1 MIGHII
7 AWSLRNK
14 LFVVIM
20 GVLLLAWGGWQAAR
34 TPVDVFPDL
43 TAPSVTVVTE
53 AHGMAPTD
61 VENLVTFPIETALNG
76 APDVRRVRSSTK
88 VGLSVVTVEF
98 EWGTDLYQARQ
109 VVAERLQLARASLPP
124 DIPAPAM
131 TPASSI
137 MGEILFIALASDAHD
152 GLALRQTAD
161 QTLRRRILAVP
172 GVAEVVNIGGDTRQF
187 QVTLDPERLAA
198 YGLTVDEVAR
208 ALRDASQNA
217 SAGFLVEGGQE
228 YLIQGLGRIATL
240 DDIADTVVARR
251 GGQPVL
257 VRHVAAVDIGP
268 APKRGLGSHNGRP
281 AVVLG
286 IQKQPGANT
295 LELTDRL
302 DATLAE
308 IQAGLPKGMK
318 IERHIFRQADF
329 IRVSIDNLK
338 KALVEGAVLVVA
350 IVFAFLLSARATA
363 ISLVAIP
370 LSLVAAILSMKALG
384 ATINTMTLGGMAIA
398 LGALVDDAIIV
409 VENIV
414 RRLRAANN
422 VSAQAD
428 VSEANVKPAEAG
440 GRSQNNVSVEA
451 NAGEASVK
459 PAHAGGRSQN
469 IVHAS
474 PLHVVYEATREIQG
488 SIVFATLI
496 IMLVFLPL
504 FFLSG
509 VEGRLM
515 APLGLAYVVS
525 LAASLAVA
533 ITVTPVLAA
542 LLLPDA
548 KTVRESIE
556 PRFIHGLKARYR
568 RMLEATLARWK
579 TVAGISVA
587 LLAVSLAAL
596 GLAGRAFLPDFN
608 EGTLTVSLATL
619 PGTSLEESGRLGQ
632 MAEDILLSHPE
643 VVATARRTGRA
654 VGDPHAMDVS
664 ASEIEVTLKM
674 GERSKADFLA
684 ALRKDFAGVPG
695 TQIVV
700 GQPISHR
707 IDHMLSGSRSNIAVK
722 IFGPDLNELRRLTQ
736 NIKSVVQAVPGA
748 VDVTDEQ
755 QTDIPFLTVRFRRDA
770 LAQHGLSMREVSEA
784 IEAAFT
790 GLPVNRVQQGQ
801 AAYDLVL
808 RYDPAARGN
817 LDTVRATLITTAD
830 GARLPLSALADI
842 RNDRAPYSISRE
854 NVQRKMVVMANVAG
868 RDLAS
873 VVDDIRRRVTAE
885 VKLPAGYHVEYG
897 GQFESAEAASQTLLW
912 LGAAVTVG
920 IFLLLFVAF
929 RSARDALLVMLN
941 LPLAMIGGVIGVF
954 ASGGVLSVAS
964 IIGFITLFG
973 IATRNGVMMIA
984 HIHHLVE
991 HEGVRDAAEA
1001 VKRGAEERLV
1011 PILMTALA
1019 AGLALVPLALAAGE
1033 PGSEIQAP
1041 MAVVILCGLLSSTL
1055 LNMLVVPALYLRFG
1069 AIRRML
1075 ETGNLAH
1082 RRAHESI
1089 DTI

>member
-1 MIGHII
+1 
-7 AWSLRNK
+7 
-14 LFVVIM
+14 
-20 GVLLLAWGGWQAAR
+20 
-34 TPVDVFPDL
+34 
-43 TAPSVTVVTE
+43 
-53 AHGMAPTD
+53 
-61 VENLVTFPIETALNG
+61 
-76 APDVRRVRSSTK
+76 VRSNTK
-88 VGLSVVTVEF
+88 IGLSVVTVEF
-98 EWGTDLYQARQ
+98 EWGTDLYLARQ
-109 VVAERLQLARASLPP
+109 IVAERLQLARASLPA

-131 TPASSI
+131 APAASI
-137 MGEILFIALASDAHD
+137 MGEILFIALGSDRHD
-152 GLALRQTAD
+152 GMALKNTAE
-161 QTLRRRILAVP
+161 QVIKRRVLAVP
-172 GVAEVVNIGGDTRQF
+172 GVAEVLPIGGDTRQF
-187 QVTLDPERLAA
+187 QVTLDPERLAS
-198 YGLTVDEVAR
+198 YGLTVDEVVK
-208 ALRDASQNA
+208 ALRDANQNS
-217 SAGFLVEGGQE
+217 SAGFMVEGGQE
-228 YLIQGLGRIATL
+228 YLIQGLGRIEVL
-240 DDIADTVVARR
+240 DDISATVVARR
-251 GGQPVL
+251 NGIPVL
-257 VRHVAAVDIGP
+257 VRHVANVDIGP
-268 APKRGLGSHNGRP
+268 APKRGTGSHNGKP

-308 IQAGLPKGMK
+308 IQAGLPPGMK

-329 IRVSIDNLK
+329 IRVSVDNLT
-338 KALVEGAVLVVA
+338 KALIEGAVLVVA

-370 LSLVAAILSMKALG
+370 LSLVAAILAMKAMG
-384 ATINTMTLGGMAIA
+384 ASINTMTLGGMAIA

-414 RRLRAANN
+414 RRLRESRAKPTEQ
-422 VSAQAD
+422 QA
-428 VSEANVKPAEAG
+428 
-440 GRSQNNVSVEA
+440 
-451 NAGEASVK
+451 
-459 PAHAGGRSQN
+459 H
-469 IVHAS
+469 
-474 PLHVVYEATREIQG
+474 PLRLVYEATREIQG

-525 LAASLAVA
+525 LAASLGVA

-542 LLLPDA
+542 LLLPTS
-548 KTVRESIE
+548 KTVRESVE
-556 PRFIHGLKARYR
+556 PRFIHDLKAGYR
-568 RMLEATLARWK
+568 RMLDGTITRWKTIASISVATLA
-579 TVAGISVA
+579 AALVA
-587 LLAVSLAAL
+587 LSF
-596 GLAGRAFLPDFN
+596 AGRAFLPDFN
-608 EGTLTVSLATL
+608 EGTLTVGMATL
-619 PGTSLEESGRLGQ
+619 PGTSLEESDRLGQ
-632 MAEDILLSHPE
+632 MVEAILLSHPE

-654 VGDPHAMDVS
+654 EGDPHAMDVS
-664 ASEIEVTLKM
+664 ASEMEVTLKM
-674 GERSKADFLA
+674 GERSKEDFLA
-684 ALRKDFAGVPG
+684 ALRADFASVPG

-707 IDHMLSGSRSNIAVK
+707 IDHMLSGSRSNIAIK
-722 IFGPDLNELRRLTQ
+722 IFGPELDELRRLTQ
-736 NIKSVVQAVPGA
+736 AVKGIAQAVPGA

-755 QTDIPFLTVRFRRDA
+755 QTDIPFLTLRFQRDA
-770 LAQHGLSMREVSEA
+770 LAQHGLSIREVSEA

-801 AAYDLVL
+801 ASYDLVL
-808 RYDPAARGN
+808 RFDPSNRANVDA
-817 LDTVRATLITTAD
+817 VRATLITTAS

-873 VVDDIRRRVTAE
+873 VVADLRSRVAE
-885 VKLPAGYHVEYG
+885 QVTLPAGYHIEFG
-897 GQFESAEAASQTLLW
+897 GQFESAEAAARTLLW

-920 IFLLLFVAF
+920 IFLLLYIAF
-929 RSARDALLVMLN
+929 RTARDALLVMLN

-954 ASGGVLSVAS
+954 AAGGVLSVAS

-973 IATRNGVMMIA
+973 IATRNGVMMIS

-991 HEGVRDAAEA
+991 HEGVQDAAEA

-1019 AGLALVPLALAAGE
+1019 AGLALVPLALAMGE

-1055 LNMLVVPALYLRFG
+1055 LNMIVVPALYLRFG
-1069 AIRRML
+1069 AIGPLLKQGGTRQRT
-1075 ETGNLAH
+1075 ETAVIP
-1082 RRAHESI
+1082 A
-1089 DTI
+1089 

>member
-14 LFVVIM
+14 LFVVLA

-76 APDVRRVRSSTK
+76 APDVRRVRSNTK

-98 EWGTDLYQARQ
+98 EWGTDINRARQ
-109 VVAERLQLARASLPP
+109 VVAERLQLARASLPA
-124 DIPAPAM
+124 DIPAPGMA
-131 TPASSI
+131 PAASI
-137 MGEILFIALASDAHD
+137 MGEILFIALTSERHS
-152 GLALRQTAD
+152 GMALRNTAE
-161 QTLRRRILAVP
+161 QVIKRRVLAVP
-172 GVAEVVNIGGDTRQF
+172 GVAEVVPIGGDIQQF
-187 QVTLDPERLAA
+187 RVTLNPERLAA
-198 YGLTVDEVAR
+198 YGLTVDAVAE
-208 ALRDASQNA
+208 ALRESSRNT
-217 SAGFLVEGGQE
+217 SAGFMVDAGQE
-228 YLIQGLGRIATL
+228 YLIQGLGRIEVL
-240 DDIADTVVARR
+240 NDIADTLVAKR
-251 GGQPVL
+251 GSGSGETAVL
-257 VRHVAAVDIGP
+257 VRHVATVDIGP
-268 APKRGLGSHNGRP
+268 APARGVGSHNGKL

-308 IQAGLPKGMK
+308 IQAGLPQGMK
-318 IERHIFRQADF
+318 IDRHIFRQADF
-329 IRVSIDNLK
+329 IRVSIDNLE
-338 KALVEGAVLVVA
+338 KALIEGAVLVVA

-363 ISLVAIP
+363 ISLIAIP
-370 LSLVAAILSMKALG
+370 LSLVAAVLSMKAMG

-414 RRLRAANN
+414 RRLRENRA
-422 VSAQAD
+422 
-428 VSEANVKPAEAG
+428 KP
-440 GRSQNNVSVEA
+440 VEA
-451 NAGEASVK
+451 QLN
-459 PAHAGGRSQN
+459 Q
-469 IVHAS
+469 
-474 PLHVVYEATREIQG
+474 LHLVFEATREIQG

-525 LAASLAVA
+525 LAASLVVAV
-533 ITVTPVLAA
+533 TVTPVLSA
-542 LLLPDA
+542 LLLPNS
-548 KTVRESIE
+548 KTVRDAAE
-556 PRFIHGLKARYR
+556 PRYIHALKAAYR
-568 RMLEATLARWK
+568 RVLDVTLTRWK

-587 LLAVSLAAL
+587 TLAVAL
-596 GLAGRAFLPDFN
+596 IALSFAGRAFLPDFN
-608 EGTLTVSLATL
+608 EGSLTISMGTL
-619 PGTSLEESGRLGQ
+619 PGTSLEESDRLGR
-632 MAEDILLSHPE
+632 MVEMILLAQPE
-643 VVATARRTGRA
+643 VVAVARRTGRA
-654 VGDPHAMDVS
+654 EGDPHAMDVS
-664 ASEIEVTLKM
+664 ASEMEVTLKM
-674 GERSKADFLA
+674 REGKNARGKEDFLT
-684 ALRKDFAGVPG
+684 ALRQDFASVPG

-722 IFGPDLNELRRLTQ
+722 IFGPDLGELRRLTASV
-736 NIKSVVQAVPGA
+736 KSVVQEIPGA

-755 QTDIPFLTVRFRRDA
+755 QTDIPFLTIRFNRAA

-784 IEAAFT
+784 IEVAFN
-790 GLPVNRVQQGQ
+790 GLAVNRVQQGQ
-801 AAYDLVL
+801 AGFDLVL
-808 RYDPAARGN
+808 RFDPSTRANIDA
-817 LDTVRATLITTAD
+817 VRSTLITTAD

-868 RDLAS
+868 RDLAG
-873 VVDDIRRRVTAE
+873 VVDDIRRRVAVGVT
-885 VKLPAGYHVEYG
+885 LPAGYHIEYG
-897 GQFESAEAASQTLLW
+897 GQFESAEAASRTLLL
-912 LGAAVTVG
+912 LGVAVTVG
-920 IFLLLFVAF
+920 IFLLLFIAF
-929 RSARDALLVMLN
+929 GTARDALLVMLN

-954 ASGGVLSVAS
+954 MAGGVLSVAS

-973 IATRNGVMMIA
+973 IATRNGVMMIS
-984 HIHHLVE
+984 HFHHLVE

-1019 AGLALVPLALAAGE
+1019 AGLALVPLALAAGQ

-1055 LNMLVVPALYLRFG
+1055 LNMIVVPALYLRFG
-1069 AIRRML
+1069 AINTLLKNGDAPQRFTV
-1075 ETGNLAH
+1075 EGTNPV
-1082 RRAHESI
+1082 
-1089 DTI
+1089 

>member
-14 LFVVIM
+14 LFVVM
-20 GVLLLAWGGWQAAR
+20 AGVLLLAWGGWQAAK

-88 VGLSVVTVEF
+88 IGLSVVTVEF
-98 EWGTDLYQARQ
+98 EWGTDLYLARQ
-109 VVAERLQLARASLPP
+109 IVAERLQLARASLPA

-131 TPASSI
+131 APAASI
-137 MGEILFIALASDAHD
+137 MGEILFIALASDRHD
-152 GLALRQTAD
+152 GMTLKDTAE
-161 QTLRRRILAVP
+161 QLIKRRVLAVP
-172 GVAEVVNIGGDTRQF
+172 GVAEVLPIGGDTRQF
-187 QVTLDPERLAA
+187 QVTLAPERLAA
-198 YGLTVDEVAR
+198 YGLTVDEVAT
-208 ALRDASQNA
+208 ALREASQNT
-217 SAGFLVEGGQE
+217 SAGFMVEGGQE
-228 YLIQGLGRIATL
+228 YLIQGLGRIAAL
-240 DDIADTVVARR
+240 EDIASTVVARR
-251 GGQPVL
+251 DGLPVL
-257 VRHVAAVDIGP
+257 VRHVASVEIGP
-268 APKRGLGSHNGRP
+268 APKRGVGSHNGKP
-281 AVVLG
+281 AVVMG

-308 IQAGLPKGMK
+308 IQSGLPQGMK

-329 IRVSIDNLK
+329 IRVAVDNLTR
-338 KALVEGAVLVVA
+338 ALIEGAVLVVA

-370 LSLVAAILSMKALG
+370 LSLVAAILAMKAMG
-384 ATINTMTLGGMAIA
+384 ATINTMTLGGMVIA

-422 VSAQAD
+422 VSAQAN
-428 VSEANVKPAEAG
+428 VSDANVKPAEAG
-440 GRSQNNVSVEA
+440 GHSQSIVR
-451 NAGEASVK
+451 
-459 PAHAGGRSQN
+459 AH
-469 IVHAS
+469 
-474 PLHVVYEATREIQG
+474 PLHLVYEATREIQG

-542 LLLPDA
+542 LWLPNS
-548 KTVRESIE
+548 KTVREGIE
-556 PRFIHGLKARYR
+556 PRFIHGLKGGYR
-568 RMLEATLARWK
+568 RLLDATMTRWKSVALISVATLA
-579 TVAGISVA
+579 
-587 LLAVSLAAL
+587 AAL
-596 GLAGRAFLPDFN
+596 IALGFAGRAFLPDFN
-608 EGTLTVSLATL
+608 EGTLTVGMATL
-619 PGTSLEESGRLGQ
+619 PGTSLEESDRLGQ
-632 MAEDILLSHPE
+632 MVENILLSHPE

-654 VGDPHAMDVS
+654 EGDPHAMDVS
-664 ASEIEVTLKM
+664 ASEMEVTLKM
-674 GERSKADFLA
+674 HKRSKEEFLA
-684 ALRKDFAGVPG
+684 ALRADLASVPG

-722 IFGPDLNELRRLTQ
+722 IFGPDLGELRRLTQ
-736 NIKSVVQAVPGA
+736 SVKSIVQDVPGA

-755 QTDIPFLTVRFRRDA
+755 QTDIPFLTVRFHREA
-770 LAQHGLSMREVSEA
+770 LAQNGLSMREVSEG
-784 IEAAFT
+784 IETAFT
-790 GLPVNRVQQGQ
+790 GMAVNRIQQGQ
-801 AAYDLVL
+801 ASYDLVL
-808 RYDPAARGN
+808 RFDPSVRASIDA
-817 LDTVRATLITTAD
+817 VRATLITTAS
-830 GARLPLSALADI
+830 GAQLPLSALADI

-854 NVQRKMVVMANVAG
+854 NVLRKMVVMANVAG

-873 VVDDIRRRVTAE
+873 VVSDIRTRVGE
-885 VKLPAGYHVEYG
+885 QVKLAAGYHIEYG
-897 GQFESAEAASQTLLW
+897 GQFESAEAASRTLLI

-920 IFLLLFVAF
+920 IFLLLFIAF
-929 RSARDALLVMLN
+929 GTARDALLVMLN
-941 LPLAMIGGVIGVF
+941 LPLAMIGGVAGVF

-973 IATRNGVMMIA
+973 IATRNGVMMIS

-991 HEGVRDAAEA
+991 HEGVKDAAEA

-1019 AGLALVPLALAAGE
+1019 AGLALVPLALAAGQ

-1055 LNMLVVPALYLRFG
+1055 LNMIVVPALYLRFG
-1069 AIRRML
+1069 AIHRL
-1075 ETGNLAH
+1075 LAEGNPPH
-1082 RRAHESI
+1082 RRSVESI
-1089 DTI
+1089 DY